1 MKMSSRGRNFFH
13 TGRKC
18 CLSRGEGQGDGG
30 VEEEGAAPGQNIVF
44 HIGGGGGWGIVGF
57 SSGRAT
63 GNLALRR
70 EDVFAFWC
78 AHRTRLGA

>member
-1 MKMSSRGRNFFH
+1 M
-13 TGRKC
+13 
-18 CLSRGEGQGDGG
+18 LSL
-30 VEEEGAAPGQNIVF
+30 A
-44 HIGGGGGWGIVGF
+44 GGGAGGRGGWRRRVPRRGKILFFTSGVGGGIVGF